1 MDPIRK
7 SAERIGQP
15 SEETA
20 NQPPA
25 PRLER
30 PRRANH
36 RAERRPGAEAALSRE
51 LADFL
56 VEFSIVLHKRAMY
69 PAGHPQLEASA
80 DRFVRR
86 LDTLLA
92 RRESMTLG
100 VARHQLVIEKVTT
113 DPNNALL
120 RDLARRL
127 HRHRIASV
135 RFSAGTSLE
144 EIDSLLGALSADP
157 SRGEGPLGPRLGSLE
172 PWAHVELHPAAY
184 DKLALEVDPGAG
196 AEEALPQRDR
206 WVELAQAAVA
216 ADPLPADDEESLIV
230 TDGGVT
236 EDELTYDR
244 VVTSY
249 LSQLAEER
257 SGRVGAGE
265 SRLRQRV
272 ERLLKALDPDTL
284 RRLLEAGADQAA
296 RRRAPLDSSQILA
309 VDAVVEVLEAAAET
323 PDHTISH
330 NLLRLLHKLAHNAGR
345 VEQSGEPRNADAGLR
360 KNIARL
366 LGNWALEDPN
376 PGSYNAILEGM
387 VRQAPTDRLLE
398 APMPCEPATVIR
410 MALELDCIG
419 PSVLKAVD
427 HLVERG
433 ELEAVAML
441 LAQAPPCGSVDAI
454 WGRIATPERL
464 RAEFAR
470 ERPDFAIVTLLVNR
484 LGDTSAGPLIDA
496 LERATGRTT
505 RAAVLRLLRDGGPEM
520 RQAAA
525 DRLPDAPWFLQRNL
539 LQLFTDPAEWPGG
552 FSPASYAK
560 SPDGR
565 VRREAI
571 KVMLHSRAHRNEG
584 LELGLRDSDARVL
597 GLTLSSAVEGCPPLL
612 VPLLDAMAQNEK
624 AEMELRVLAIR
635 ALASSGAS
643 DAVDRLIAIAFPSR
657 RWLPSRLAPKSP
669 AMLAALAGICALGS
683 TDPRVEALITRAR
696 RDRDPEIRA
705 AAGHAA

>member
-1 MDPIRK
+1 MDPIRDA
-7 SAERIGQP
+7 AEHLGHDAEEP
-15 SEETA
+15 ST
-20 NQPPA
+20 QPPDGRA
-25 PRLER
+25 GR
-30 PRRANH
+30 PRRG
-36 RAERRPGAEAALSRE
+36 RRQAGRPSRDAALSRE

-56 VEFSIVLHKRAMY
+56 VEFSIVLHKRSMY

-86 LDTLLA
+86 LDTLLG
-92 RRESMTLG
+92 RRESVTLG

-135 RFSAGTSLE
+135 RFMAGTSLE

-157 SRGEGPLGPRLGSLE
+157 GRGAGPLGPRLPHLE
-172 PWAHVELHPAAY
+172 PWAHIELHAAAY
-184 DKLALEVDPGAG
+184 DRLALEIERAG
-196 AEEALPQRDR
+196 PADEAASHRDR
-206 WVELAQAAVA
+206 WIELAQAAVA
-216 ADPLPADDEESLIV
+216 GDAAPVDDDESLIV
-230 TDGGVT
+230 TDRSLT
-236 EDELTYDR
+236 DDELTYDR

-272 ERLLKALDPDTL
+272 ERLLKSLDPATL

-345 VEQSGEPRNADAGLR
+345 SEKADETRTGDAGLR

-387 VRQAPTDRLLE
+387 VRQAPTDRLMD
-398 APMPCEPATVIR
+398 APVPLEPATVIR

-427 HLVERG
+427 LLLERG
-433 ELEAVAML
+433 ELEPLAVL
-441 LAQAPPCGSVDAI
+441 LMKAPPCASVETLWA
-454 WGRIATPERL
+454 RVATPERL
-464 RAEFAR
+464 RAEFAT

-484 LGDTSAGPLIDA
+484 LGDGAAEPLIDA

-505 RAAVLRLLRDGGPEM
+505 RAAVLRFLREGGPGM

-539 LQLFTDPAEWPGG
+539 LQLFIDPATWPGG
-552 FSPASYAK
+552 FSPAPYAK

-571 KVMLHSRAHRNEG
+571 KVMLHSRPHRNEG
-584 LELGLRDSDARVL
+584 LELGLRDSDPRVL
-597 GLTLSSAVEGCPPLL
+597 GLTLSSALEECPPLL
-612 VPLLDAMAQNEK
+612 IPLLDAVARNEK
-624 AEMELRVLAIR
+624 LDMDLRVLAIR
-635 ALASSGAS
+635 SLVATGAS
-643 DAVDRLIAIAFPSR
+643 EAISRLIAIAFPAR
-657 RWLPSRLAPKSP
+657 RWLPNRLAPKSP
-669 AMLAALAGICALGS
+669 AVLAALAGICALGS
-683 TDPRVEALITRAR
+683 TDPRVKWLITRAR

-705 AAGHAA
+705 AAGNAA

>member
-1 MDPIRK
+1 MDPSRD
-7 SAERIGQP
+7 SAGQSGHDADESAAQP
-15 SEETA
+15 SVER
-20 NQPPA
+20 P
-25 PRLER
+25 ER
-30 PRRANH
+30 PRRGG
-36 RAERRPGAEAALSRE
+36 RRSSGRTGPDAALSRE

-92 RRESMTLG
+92 RRESVTLG

-135 RFSAGTSLE
+135 RFMAGTSLE

-157 SRGEGPLGPRLGSLE
+157 ARGAGPLGPRLPELE
-172 PWAHVELHPAAY
+172 PWAHIELHAAAY
-184 DKLALEVDPGAG
+184 DRLALEVERADTGDDAT
-196 AEEALPQRDR
+196 PQRDR
-206 WVELAQAAVA
+206 WIELAQAAVA
-216 ADPLPADDEESLIV
+216 TDPPPPEDEESLIV
-230 TDGGVT
+230 TDRSVT
-236 EDELTYDR
+236 ESELTYDR

-272 ERLLKALDPDTL
+272 ERLVRSLDPETL

-296 RRRAPLDSSQILA
+296 RRRAALDSSQILA

-323 PDHTISH
+323 PEHTISH
-330 NLLRLLHKLAHNAGR
+330 NLLRLLHKLAHNAPR
-345 VEQSGEPRNADAGLR
+345 SDRGEANRTGDAGLR
-360 KNIARL
+360 KNIAQL
-366 LGNWALEDPN
+366 LGNWGLEDPN

-387 VRQAPTDRLLE
+387 VRQAPADRLMDTPVPL
-398 APMPCEPATVIR
+398 EPATVIR

-427 HLVERG
+427 HLIELG
-433 ELEAVAML
+433 ELQAVAGL
-441 LAQAPPCGSVDAI
+441 LMKAPPCASVETL
-454 WGRIATPERL
+454 WNRVATPERL
-464 RAEFAR
+464 RAEFAGDQ
-470 ERPDFAIVTLLVNR
+470 PDFAIVSLLVAR
-484 LGDTSAGPLIDA
+484 LGDAAAEPLIDA

-505 RAAVLRLLRDGGPEM
+505 RAAVLRFLREGGPGM

-539 LQLFTDPAEWPGG
+539 LQLFLDPATWPGG
-552 FSPASYAK
+552 FSPAPYAK
-560 SPDGR
+560 SPDAR

-571 KVMLHSRAHRNEG
+571 KVMLHSRPHRNEG

-597 GLTLSSAVEGCPPLL
+597 GMTLGSAREECPPLL
-612 VPLLDAMAQNEK
+612 IPLLDALARNEK
-624 AEMELRVLAIR
+624 VDMDLRVLAIR
-635 ALASSGAS
+635 SLVATGAS
-643 DAVDRLIAIAFPSR
+643 DAVSRLIMIAFPAR
-657 RWLPSRLAPKSP
+657 RWLPNRLAPKSP
-669 AMLAALAGICALGS
+669 AMLAALAGVCALGS
-683 TDPRVEALITRAR
+683 TDPRVKWLIARAR

-705 AAGHAA
+705 AAGDAA

>member
-1 MDPIRK
+1 
-7 SAERIGQP
+7 
-15 SEETA
+15 
-20 NQPPA
+20 
-25 PRLER
+25 
-30 PRRANH
+30 
-36 RAERRPGAEAALSRE
+36 
-51 LADFL
+51 
-56 VEFSIVLHKRAMY
+56 Y

-92 RRESMTLG
+92 RRESVTLG

-135 RFSAGTSLE
+135 RFLAGTSLE
-144 EIDSLLGALSADP
+144 EIDGLLGALSADP
-157 SRGEGPLGPRLGSLE
+157 NRGEGPLGPRLSRIE
-172 PWAHVELHPAAY
+172 PWPHIELIAAAY
-184 DKLALEVDPGAG
+184 DKLALEADTGIAG
-196 AEEALPQRDR
+196 DESASQRDR

-216 ADPLPADDEESLIV
+216 AEPPTPADEDSLIV
-230 TDGGVT
+230 ADSGVA

-272 ERLLKALDPDTL
+272 ERLVKSLDPETL

-296 RRRAPLDSSQILA
+296 RRRAPLDSSRILA

-323 PDHTISH
+323 PAHTISH

-345 VEQSGEPRNADAGLR
+345 SAKPDETIADAGLR

-387 VRQAPTDRLLE
+387 VRQSPTERIMDAPV
-398 APMPCEPATVIR
+398 PCEPATVIR
-410 MALELDCIG
+410 MALELDCLG
-419 PSVLKAVD
+419 PSVMKAVD
-427 HLVERG
+427 QLLERG
-433 ELEAVAML
+433 ELERVAML
-441 LAQAPPCGSVDAI
+441 LTKAPPSAAADAL
-454 WGRIATPERL
+454 WDHIASPERL
-464 RAEFAR
+464 RAEFAT
-470 ERPDFAIVTLLVNR
+470 ERPDFAIVTLLVRR
-484 LGDTSAGPLIDA
+484 LGDAAAEPLIDA

-505 RAAVLRLLRDGGPEM
+505 RAAVLRFLRDGGPGM

-539 LQLFTDPAEWPGG
+539 LQLFTDPASWPGG
-552 FSPASYAK
+552 FSPAPYAK

-571 KVMLHSRAHRNEG
+571 KVMLQSRPHHTEG
-584 LELGLRDSDARVL
+584 LELGLRDTDPRVL
-597 GLTLSSAVEGCPPLL
+597 GMTLTSALEACPPSLI
-612 VPLLDAMAQNEK
+612 PMLDSVTTNEK
-624 AEMELRVLAIR
+624 LDVELRVMAVR
-635 ALASSGAS
+635 AMVNTGAS
-643 DAVDRLIAIAFPSR
+643 DALARLIAIAFPRR
-657 RWLPSRLAPKSP
+657 RWLPNRLAPKSP
-669 AMLAALAGICALGS
+669 LVLAALAGICALGP
-683 TDPRVEALITRAR
+683 TDPRVKWLITRAR

-705 AAGHAA
+705 AAGEAA

>member
-1 MDPIRK
+1 MDPNRD
-7 SAERIGQP
+7 SAGESGHHADETVAQP
-15 SEETA
+15 SVER
-20 NQPPA
+20 P
-25 PRLER
+25 ER
-30 PRRANH
+30 PRRAG
-36 RAERRPGAEAALSRE
+36 RRPSGRTGPDAALSRE

-56 VEFSIVLHKRAMY
+56 VEFSIVLHKRSMY

-92 RRESMTLG
+92 RRESVTLG

-135 RFSAGTSLE
+135 RFMAGTSLE

-157 SRGEGPLGPRLGSLE
+157 GRGAGPLGPRLHQLD
-172 PWAHVELHPAAY
+172 PWAHIELHAAAY
-184 DKLALEVDPGAG
+184 DRLALEVERAATDDDAT
-196 AEEALPQRDR
+196 PQRDR
-206 WVELAQAAVA
+206 WIELAQAAVST
-216 ADPLPADDEESLIV
+216 DPPPPDGEESLIV
-230 TDGGVT
+230 SDRSVT
-236 EDELTYDR
+236 ESELTYDR

-272 ERLLKALDPDTL
+272 ERLVRSLDPETL

-345 VEQSGEPRNADAGLR
+345 TGRGDEAPVADAGLR
-360 KNIARL
+360 KNVARL
-366 LGNWALEDPN
+366 LGNWGLEDPN
-376 PGSYNAILEGM
+376 PGSYSAILEGM
-387 VRQAPTDRLLE
+387 VRQAPTDRMMDDPVPL
-398 APMPCEPATVIR
+398 EPATVIR

-427 HLVERG
+427 QLMERG
-433 ELEAVAML
+433 ELEAVAGL
-441 LAQAPPCGSVDAI
+441 LMKAPPCASVETI
-454 WGRIATPERL
+454 WKRVATPERL
-464 RAEFAR
+464 RAEFAG
-470 ERPDFAIVTLLVNR
+470 ERPDFAIVTLLVTR
-484 LGDTSAGPLIDA
+484 LGDAAAEPLIDA

-505 RAAVLRLLRDGGPEM
+505 RAAVLRFLRDGGPGM

-539 LQLFTDPAEWPGG
+539 LQLFLDPATWPGG
-552 FSPASYAK
+552 FSPVPYAK
-560 SPDGR
+560 SPDAR

-571 KVMLHSRAHRNEG
+571 KVMLHSRPHRNEG
-584 LELGLRDSDARVL
+584 LELGLRDGDARVL
-597 GLTLSSAVEGCPPLL
+597 AMTLASAREECPPLL
-612 VPLLDAMAQNEK
+612 IPLLDAVARNEK
-624 AEMELRVLAIR
+624 VDMDLRVLAIR
-635 ALASSGAS
+635 SLVTTGAS
-643 DAVDRLIAIAFPSR
+643 DAVSRLITIAFPAR
-657 RWLPSRLAPKSP
+657 RWLPDRLAPKSP
-669 AMLAALAGICALGS
+669 VVLAALGGICALGS
-683 TDPRVEALITRAR
+683 TDPRVKWLIARAR

-705 AAGHAA
+705 AAGDAA

>member
-1 MDPIRK
+1 MDPIRD
-7 SAERIGQP
+7 SADHIGQEA
-15 SEETA
+15 EESA
-20 NQPPA
+20 AQSPVRRPG
-25 PRLER
+25 R
-30 PRRANH
+30 PRRGG
-36 RAERRPGAEAALSRE
+36 RGQSGRPAPDAALSRE

-92 RRESMTLG
+92 RRESVTLG

-135 RFSAGTSLE
+135 RFMAGTSLE

-157 SRGEGPLGPRLGSLE
+157 GRGAGPLGPRLAQLE
-172 PWAHVELHPAAY
+172 PWAHIELHPAAY
-184 DKLALEVDPGAG
+184 DKLALEIDSAGTGDDPA
-196 AEEALPQRDR
+196 PQRDR

-216 ADPLPADDEESLIV
+216 SDPESPDDEESLIV
-230 TDGGVT
+230 TDRSVT
-236 EDELTYDR
+236 EEELTYDR

-272 ERLLKALDPDTL
+272 ERLLKSLDPATL

-323 PDHTISH
+323 PVHTISH

-345 VEQSGEPRNADAGLR
+345 TEKADESRIGDAGLR

-387 VRQAPTDRLLE
+387 VRQAPTDRLMD
-398 APMPCEPATVIR
+398 APVPCEPATVIR

-427 HLVERG
+427 QFLQAG
-433 ELEAVAML
+433 ELEAVAAL
-441 LAQAPPCGSVDAI
+441 LMKAPPCASVETL
-454 WGRIATPERL
+454 WNRVATPERL
-464 RAEFAR
+464 RAEFAT
-470 ERPDFAIVTLLVNR
+470 ERPDFAIVTLLVSR
-484 LGDTSAGPLIDA
+484 LGDAAAEPLIDA

-505 RAAVLRLLRDGGPEM
+505 RAAVLRFLREGGPGM

-525 DRLPDAPWFLQRNL
+525 DRLPEAPWFLQRNL
-539 LQLFTDPAEWPGG
+539 LQLFLDPATWPGG
-552 FSPASYAK
+552 FSPAPYAK

-571 KVMLHSRAHRNEG
+571 KVMLHSRPHRNEG

-597 GLTLSSAVEGCPPLL
+597 GMTLGSALEECPPLL
-612 VPLLDAMAQNEK
+612 IPLLDALARNEK
-624 AEMELRVLAIR
+624 VDMDLRVLAIR
-635 ALASSGAS
+635 SLIATGVS
-643 DAVDRLIAIAFPSR
+643 DAVGRLIAIAFPPR
-657 RWLPSRLAPKSP
+657 RWLPDRMAPKSP
-669 AMLAALAGICALGS
+669 AVLAAISGICALGS
-683 TDPRVEALITRAR
+683 TDPRVKWLITRAR
-696 RDRDPEIRA
+696 MDRDPEVRA
-705 AAGHAA
+705 AAGSAA

>member
-1 MDPIRK
+1 MNMDPIRDA
-7 SAERIGQP
+7 AESPGQEG
-15 SEETA
+15 EEATV
-20 NQPPA
+20 PPPIQRMGW
-25 PRLER
+25 PRHA
-30 PRRANH
+30 RRSG
-36 RAERRPGAEAALSRE
+36 RSSPEAALSRE

-92 RRESMTLG
+92 RRESVTLG

-135 RFSAGTSLE
+135 RFMAGTSLE
-144 EIDSLLGALSADP
+144 EIDSLLGELSADP
-157 SRGEGPLGPRLGSLE
+157 GRGAGPLGPRLSHLE
-172 PWAHVELHPAAY
+172 PWAHIELHPAAY
-184 DKLALEVDPGAG
+184 DRLALEIDPGVTGEDTA
-196 AEEALPQRDR
+196 AQRDR
-206 WVELAQAAVA
+206 WIELAQAAVA
-216 ADPLPADDEESLIV
+216 DDPAPADDEESLIV
-230 TDGGVT
+230 ADRSMT

-272 ERLLKALDPDTL
+272 ERLLRSLDPATL

-345 VEQSGEPRNADAGLR
+345 ADKGDDTRSGDAGLR

-387 VRQAPTDRLLE
+387 VRQAPTDQLLD
-398 APMPCEPATVIR
+398 APVPLEPATVIR

-427 HLVERG
+427 QLTEGG
-433 ELEAVAML
+433 ELETIAAL
-441 LAQAPPCGSVDAI
+441 LTKAPPCASVEALWD
-454 WGRIATPERL
+454 RVATPERL
-464 RAEFAR
+464 RAEFTA
-470 ERPDFAIVTLLVNR
+470 ERPDFAIVSLLVHR
-484 LGDTSAGPLIDA
+484 LGDAAAEPLIDA

-505 RAAVLRLLRDGGPEM
+505 RAAVLRFLRDGGPGM
-520 RQAAA
+520 RQTAA
-525 DRLPDAPWFLQRNL
+525 DRLPNAPWFLQRNL
-539 LQLFTDPAEWPGG
+539 LQLFIDPVTWPGG
-552 FSPASYAK
+552 FSPAPYAK

-571 KVMLHSRAHRNEG
+571 KVMLHSRPHRNEG
-584 LELGLRDSDARVL
+584 LELGLSDGDARVL
-597 GLTLSSAVEGCPPLL
+597 GMTLSSALEECPPLL
-612 VPLLDAMAQNEK
+612 VPLLDAVARNEK
-624 AEMELRVLAIR
+624 VEMDLRVLAIR
-635 ALASSGAS
+635 SLVASGTPE
-643 DAVDRLIAIAFPSR
+643 AVSRLVAIAFPAR
-657 RWLPSRLAPKSP
+657 RWLRNRLAPKSP
-669 AMLAALAGICALGS
+669 AVLAALAGISVLGS
-683 TDPRVEALITRAR
+683 TDPQVMWLITRAR

-705 AAGHAA
+705 AAGNAA